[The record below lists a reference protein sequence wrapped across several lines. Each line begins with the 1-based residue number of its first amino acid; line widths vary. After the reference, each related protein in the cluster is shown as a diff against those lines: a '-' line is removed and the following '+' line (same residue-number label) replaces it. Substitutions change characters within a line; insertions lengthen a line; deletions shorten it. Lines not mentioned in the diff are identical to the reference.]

1 VEYFVLLQKIRV
13 MDKQKKPLG
22 RPSMNTKPYSV
33 RIEGELVPILD
44 AQPNKNRFINN
55 SIREKMQR
63 EGLLKK

>member
-1 VEYFVLLQKIRV
+1 

-33 RIEGELVPILD
+33 RIEGELGPILD